1 MKKIILITLIILNL
15 LIYIPTLAK
24 SKKLILDKKTIIID
38 PGHGGKDMGTSFN
51 NIYEKDINLS
61 ISLKLKEEL
70 ERYGANILLTR
81 DDDYDLST
89 PNTNR
94 RKKSDFD
101 NRIKLINESNPDLV
115 ISIHQNY
122 YKDSKYSGTQIFYK
136 GSKNLADFLQKNINN
151 KRLTKPISNTLYMYN
166 KIKSDVLLIECGFI
180 SNNKYAK
187 DFFEKKSSA
196 LPKNF
201 KKLV

>member
-1 MKKIILITLIILNL
+1 
-15 LIYIPTLAK
+15 
-24 SKKLILDKKTIIID
+24 
-38 PGHGGKDMGTSFN
+38 MGTSFN

-136 GSKNLADFLQKNINN
+136 GSKYLAEFLQKNIND

-166 KIKSDVLLIECGFI
+166 KIKSNVLLIECGFI
-180 SNNKYAK
+180 SNSKDRNNLTNETYQKDYAK
-187 DFFEKKSSA
+187 LVANLIKDY
-196 LPKNF
+196 F
-201 KKLV
+201 KYN